1 MTDERKKKFIWGA
14 KAIGKA
20 AGLDTRQAYHL
31 LQLGKI
37 PGKKIGELWV
47 SEEGELE
54 DALSGQ

>member
-31 LQLGKI
+31 LQLGTI
-37 PGKKIGELWV
+37 PA
-47 SEEGELE
+47 SHSPTPRR
-54 DALSGQ
+54 ASRFSRH